1 MTAYRKAF
9 KFALSC
15 RSGLCLNNQ
24 RKEILAMDKK
34 QQIFESM
41 PVPKAVASLA
51 VPTILSQLITT
62 IYNLADTLYIG
73 QTGSP
78 YMVAAVSVSFVLF
91 FVLNAIGNLFGIG
104 GGSLISRMLG
114 AKQPEY
120 AKRVCSFSF
129 WSGGMLTVIY
139 ILLVLVFMDPLL
151 LLLGASDY
159 TIGYARDYVTWVIV
173 VGGLPVIVSMLM
185 GHFLRSVGYAKES
198 SIGIA
203 AGGVLNII
211 LDPIFIFPL
220 SMGVKGAAIATML
233 SNLVA
238 MIYYLIIFMR
248 IRRRTVL
255 SISPKNYRL
264 PWQYIRQVLSIGF
277 PASIAT
283 LLACVSN
290 SVINKLTSS
299 YGDISVAAFGIVKKI
314 DIIPM
319 SVGMGLSQGMLP
331 LIAYNYS
338 AKNFDRMKAISR
350 FGRIASFSFSAFC
363 VVIFQLLAPTL
374 LRLFI
379 NDAETIELGSRFLRI
394 ACLAVPL
401 MQMNFL
407 TNTTFQ
413 AMGKGWQSL
422 VLTACRQGIINIP
435 LLFLMN
441 NLFGLVGIVWTQL
454 AADALTLVIS
464 TTLYASVLRK
474 LYKEES
480 QLPGPEEER
489 QCVEL

>member
-1 MTAYRKAF
+1 
-9 KFALSC
+9 
-15 RSGLCLNNQ
+15 
-24 RKEILAMDKK
+24 MDKK

-51 VPTILSQLITT
+51 VPTILSQLVTT

-73 QTGSP
+73 QTGNP
-78 YMVAAVSVSFVLF
+78 YMVAAVSLSFVLF
-91 FVLNAIGNLFGIG
+91 FILNAIGNLFGIG

-129 WSGGMLTVIY
+129 WSGIILSVVY
-139 ILLVLVFMDPLL
+139 ILLVYVFMDPLL
-151 LLLGASDY
+151 VLLGASEN
-159 TIGYARDYVTWVIV
+159 TIGYARDYVYWVIIF
-173 VGGLPVIVSMLM
+173 GGLPVIFGMLM

-203 AGGVLNII
+203 AGGILNIL
-211 LDPIFIFPL
+211 LDPIFIFL
-220 SMGVKGAAIATML
+220 LNMGVKGAAIATML
-233 SNLVA
+233 SNVAA
-238 MIYYLIIFMR
+238 MIFYLITFLR

-255 SISPKNYRL
+255 SIAPQNFRL
-264 PWQYIRQVLSIGF
+264 PLNYVGQILSIGF

-290 SVINKLTSS
+290 SVINKLSS
-299 YGDISVAAFGIVKKI
+299 TYGDIPVAALGIVKKI
-314 DIIPM
+314 DVIPL

-338 AKNFDRMKAISR
+338 AGNFDRMKAVSR
-350 FGRIASFSFSAFC
+350 FGRLAAVCFSAFC
-363 VVIFQLLAPTL
+363 VIIFELLPTPL
-374 LRLFI
+374 MRIFI
-379 NDAETIELGSRFLRI
+379 SDAETIALGAQFLRI
-394 ACLAVPL
+394 ACLAIPI
-401 MQMNFL
+401 MQINFL

-422 VLTACRQGIINIP
+422 IQSACRQGLINIP

-441 NLFGLVGIVWTQL
+441 SWFGLFGIIWTQL
-454 AADALTLVIS
+454 AADSLTLAIS
-464 TTLYASVLRK
+464 SYLYRSVLKK
-474 LYKEES
+474 LNA
-480 QLPGPEEER
+480 
-489 QCVEL
+489 

>member
-1 MTAYRKAF
+1 
-9 KFALSC
+9 
-15 RSGLCLNNQ
+15 
-24 RKEILAMDKK
+24 MDKK
-34 QQIFESM
+34 QQIFETM

-51 VPTILSQLITT
+51 LPTILSQLITT

-73 QTGSP
+73 QTGNP
-78 YMVAAVSVSFVLF
+78 YMVAAVSLSFVLF
-91 FVLNAIGNLFGIG
+91 FILNAIANLFGIG
-104 GGSLISRMLG
+104 GGSLISRMMG

-129 WSGGMLTVIY
+129 WSGGMLAVVY
-139 ILLVLVFMDPLL
+139 ILFVLAFMDPLL
-151 LLLGASDY
+151 SLLGASEN

-173 VGGLPVIVSMLM
+173 VGGVPVIVSMLM

-220 SMGVKGAAIATML
+220 GMGVKGAAIATML
-233 SNLVA
+233 SNVA
-238 MIYYLIIFMR
+238 AMTYYLITFMR

-255 SISPKNYRL
+255 SIAPKNYSL
-264 PWQYIRQVLSIGF
+264 PWNYVRQVLSIGF
-277 PASIAT
+277 PACIAT
-283 LLACVSN
+283 LLASLSN
-290 SVINKLTSS
+290 SVINKLTST
-299 YGDISVAAFGIVKKI
+299 YGDIPVAAFGIVKKI
-314 DIIPM
+314 DVIPM
-319 SVGMGLSQGMLP
+319 SVGMGLSHGMLP

-338 AKNFDRMKAISR
+338 AKNYERMKSVSR
-350 FGRIASFSFSAFC
+350 FGRFVSFGFSAFC
-363 VVIFQLLAPTL
+363 VVVFQLLASTL

-379 NDAETIELGSRFLRI
+379 SDAETIEMGSRFLRI

-422 VLTACRQGIINIP
+422 ILTACRQGLINIP

-441 NLFGLVGIVWTQL
+441 SLFGLIGIIWTQL

-464 TTLYASVLRK
+464 TTLYAGVVKK
-474 LYKEES
+474 LDQEELAGS
-480 QLPGPEEER
+480 GEE
-489 QCVEL
+489 CVTID